1 MQTPAAV
8 RPLKIGTRGSALA
21 LYQANETRSRLSKAH
36 GLPEEAFVISVISTS
51 GDRIQDRPLSEVGGK
66 GLFTLEI
73 EDALHSGAI
82 DIAVHSSKDMPTRLP
97 DGLILAAFLER
108 EDPRDAFIG
117 RDARKLC
124 DLAKG
129 ATVGSSSL
137 RRQAQIRRLRPDLNI
152 VMFRGNV
159 PTRLKKVDDGVVDGT
174 LLAVAGMKRLGLEAA
189 VTEVLSLDEFLPAPG
204 QGAICVEC
212 RESDAVA
219 RSMLAAIS
227 HADTEVA
234 LVCERAFLAVLDG
247 DCRSPLAGYARVAN
261 DHIAFRGQVLTPDGS
276 VSHLVGD
283 EGPSSEALL
292 IGKRAGESIRALA
305 GAGFFASWV

>member
-1 MQTPAAV
+1 MQTPAAA

-36 GLPEEAFVISVISTS
+36 GLPEESFVISVISTS

-73 EDALHSGAI
+73 EDALHAGAI

-97 DGLILAAFLER
+97 EGLMLAAFLER

-117 RDARKLC
+117 RSVKTLA
-124 DLAKG
+124 DLQPG

-137 RRQAQIRRLRPDLNI
+137 RRQAQIRRIRPDLNV

-159 PTRLKKVDDGVVDGT
+159 PTRLKKVADGVVDGT
-174 LLAVAGMKRLGLEAA
+174 LLALAGLKRLGLEQS
-189 VTEVLSLDEFLPAPG
+189 VTEVLPFDAFLPAPG

-219 RSMLAAIS
+219 RSMLAVIS
-227 HADTEVA
+227 HADTAAA
-234 LVCERAFLAVLDG
+234 LVCERAFLAALDG
-247 DCRSPLAGYARVAN
+247 DCRTPLAGYAQVFGNA
-261 DHIAFRGQVLTPDGS
+261 IKFQGLVLTPDGLVSYS
-276 VSHLVGD
+276 VSD
-283 EGPSSEALL
+283 EGPAADAQL
-292 IGKRAGESIRALA
+292 IGERAAASILAVA
-305 GAGFFASWV
+305 GAAFFATWA

>member
-21 LYQANETRSRLSKAH
+21 LYQARETRSRLSKAH
-36 GLPEEAFVISVISTS
+36 CLPEEAFVITVISTS

-73 EDALHSGAI
+73 EEALVSGAI

-97 DGLILAAFLER
+97 DGLMLAAFLER

-117 RDARKLC
+117 RSALRLA
-124 DLAKG
+124 DLPHG

-137 RRQAQIRRLRPDLNI
+137 RRQAQIRRIRPDLNI

-159 PTRLKKVDDGVVDGT
+159 PTRLKKVADGVVDGT
-174 LLAVAGMKRLGLEAA
+174 LLALAGLKRLGLEH
-189 VTEVLSLDEFLPAPG
+189 VVSEVLSLDEFLPALG

-212 RESDAVA
+212 RETDEGA
-219 RSMLAAIS
+219 RMMLGAIS
-227 HADTEVA
+227 HGDTAQA
-234 LVCERAFLAVLDG
+234 LTCERAFLAALDG
-247 DCRSPLAGYARVAN
+247 DCRTPLAGYAQVAGGYLT
-261 DHIAFRGQVLTPDGS
+261 FRGLVLTPDGLTAHT
-276 VSHLVGD
+276 VSD
-283 EGPSSEALL
+283 EGSPADAMS
-292 IGKRAGESIRALA
+292 IGERAGARIRAIA
-305 GAGFFASWV
+305 GADFFASWA